1 MSIINS
7 LLKLFVGDKS
17 KQDIKSILPIVE
29 KIKSF
34 ESSLKS
40 ISNDQLRSKTLE
52 FKENIKSSVAE
63 FEESINKL
71 KSEAKTISDIDRKE
85 NIYAEIDELNDKIY
99 FTTQE
104 TLDKILP
111 EAFAVVKETAR
122 RFFENNEIIT
132 KANAFDREIA
142 G

>member
-1 MSIINS
+1 M
-7 LLKLFVGDKS
+7 LKLFVGDKS

-34 ESSLKS
+34 ESSVKS

-52 FKENIKSSVAE
+52 FKDNIKLSVAE

-85 NIYAEIDELNDKIY
+85 KIYAEIDELNDKIY

-132 KANAFDREIA
+132 KANAFDRE
-142 G
+142 

>member
-17 KQDIKSILPIVE
+17 KQDIKSILPIVD

-34 ESSLKS
+34 ESSVKL
-40 ISNDQLRSKTLE
+40 ISNDQLRNKTLE
-52 FKENIKSSVAE
+52 FKEHIKSSVAG

-71 KSEAKTISDIDRKE
+71 KSEAKIISDIDRKE

-99 FTTQE
+99 FTTQD
-104 TLDKILP
+104 T
-111 EAFAVVKETAR
+111 
-122 RFFENNEIIT
+122 
-132 KANAFDREIA
+132 
-142 G
+142 